1 MSYLCDHF
9 QATKEEYSETS
20 EGLSNLHTRIQRER
34 RITCS
39 TVWWLGMLGGYGE
52 VCSAT
57 LDRVGVAIAL
67 GSRHGE
73 RAGGDKFVQQDAL
86 PILGNVAAL
95 GLANLQQ
102 IALDAGERNLFPRPA
117 GVGDQ
122 LSLEIHEIKAKAQ
135 RSGDR

>member
-1 MSYLCDHF
+1 MGPSSAKQAHRYCRRFPSQQARRKVKLPCDHF

-86 PILGNVAAL
+86 PILGNVA
-95 GLANLQQ
+95 
-102 IALDAGERNLFPRPA
+102 
-117 GVGDQ
+117 
-122 LSLEIHEIKAKAQ
+122 
-135 RSGDR
+135 